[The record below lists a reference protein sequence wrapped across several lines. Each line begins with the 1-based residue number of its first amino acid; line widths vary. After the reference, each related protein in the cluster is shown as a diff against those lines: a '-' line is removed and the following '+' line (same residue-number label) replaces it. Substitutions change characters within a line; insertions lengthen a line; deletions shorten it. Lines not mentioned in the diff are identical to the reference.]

1 VIYELRRYE
10 ALPGKLSQLHELMET
25 LALPLF
31 KKLGMQVIAFWT
43 PVVGDDENTLIY
55 MLGYEDMGAREEAWK
70 AFYADPEWV
79 STRPKLAAK
88 HGGPVVGKYQGT
100 FLTPTSYSPLQ

>member
-10 ALPGKLSQLHELMET
+10 ALPGKLGQLHELMES
-25 LALPLF
+25 LAIPLA
-31 KKLGMQVIAFWT
+31 KRHGMRLIAFWT

-55 MLGYEDMGAREEAWK
+55 IVGYEDMGARERAWK
-70 AFYADPEWV
+70 AFYADPEWI

-88 HGGPVVGKYQGT
+88 FGGPVVGKYHGV
-100 FLTPTSYSPLQ
+100 LLEPTSYSPLK

>member
-10 ALPGKLSQLHELMET
+10 ALPGKLAQLHDLMEN

-31 KKLGMQVIAFWT
+31 KKLNMKLIAAFT
-43 PVVGDDENTLIY
+43 PAVGDDENTFVYILA
-55 MLGYEDMGAREEAWK
+55 YEDMGAREKAWK

-79 STRPKLAAK
+79 NNRPKFAAK
-88 HGGPVVGKYQGT
+88 HGGPVTAKYQGT
-100 FLTPTSYSPLQ
+100 FLEPTSFSPLK